1 MAGGFS
7 IEVKNIDI
15 LIEINH
21 LFNKIDTKLNN
32 DLLIDLALSPQALD
46 DNFIKYI
53 EMLEPFGSSN
63 KESVLML
70 NNIEVSKANIVKKSY
85 KMFF

>member
-15 LIEINH
+15 FKFEINH

-53 EMLEPFGSSN
+53 EMLEPLDQ
-63 KESVLML
+63 V
-70 NNIEVSKANIVKKSY
+70 IKSQ
-85 KMFF
+85 F